1 MKSEHEEY
9 LPLLNVLNDTECDY
23 ERRSFEGKVV
33 LMEHCDNTSND
44 DIIQKAKSAKAAA
57 AVVVTYNEKRPIV
70 ETSTEIKRLDIVVA
84 FAKNSTGRKI
94 TRYED
99 KHANSTVMAK
109 LFTRSTA
116 LDWSFAIIWLLAVGT
131 VTLGAYWSGIAQC
144 GRYGIAVY
152 SVLLTRPSTFS
163 VDVRYK
169 QKVVQPVRTRSRPK
183 RISRRLRRPGETERK
198 PKNSAVSVGVP
209 SENSDFTDSMNEL
222 EEEFSFAVSPK
233 LIVMFVMH
241 MCVMLL
247 VLYYFYRYLV
257 HFLVVIFAMAS
268 AVSLI
273 SCLEPLVN
281 RINVGTSRVPA
292 QVTACC
298 QTRMQIRHAALL
310 VFGVSVAITWFLL
323 RRNNTFGWILQDL
336 LGVAFCVN
344 MLKSI
349 HLPNLKLLSLL
360 LMLLLV
366 YDVFFVFIT
375 PFLRANRESVMVEVA
390 KGSGVREV
398 LPMVIKFPR
407 IYRSGYSKCFQLKFS
422 ILGLGDILAPGMLI
436 SYCHTFDLFA
446 LGRRFY
452 FYIACVSY
460 GMGMVA
466 TFLALELMRN
476 AQPALLYLVPFTII
490 PTITTAWY
498 KGHLFAIWN
507 GVKLSEHGRKLGG
520 DSDTKTT
527 TLQPNPDGHEATGG
541 NSAPDLPSD
550 NAEGDEPGSSKDSNL
565 PVQEGSSA
573 DGGGGHGAG
582 NDIEHAAL
590 PYGAHT
596 PSFTEGAERE
606 RAGPG
611 APGHPR
617 ATVLGRDEC
626 PTADVVPAS
635 RKRLPLHLG
644 YIPWEDRFVLS
655 HHRKNGLRRDTSDAH
670 ATGPSTA

>member
-1 MKSEHEEY
+1 MTRGALNFVYIKALIAVFAACPVHGANPAVSSVLLVKASDVSDAEAHCVLYVPAIKDIAKREADAEY

-57 AVVVTYNEKRPIV
+57 IVVTYNEKRPIA
-70 ETSTEIKRLDIVVA
+70 ETSTDIKKLDIVVA
-84 FAKNSTGRKI
+84 FAKNSTGRQI
-94 TRYED
+94 AHYEE
-99 KHANSTVMAK
+99 KHANGTVMAK

-116 LDWSFAIIWLLAVGT
+116 LDWSFAIIWLIAVGT

-152 SVLLTRPSTFS
+152 SVLL
-163 VDVRYK
+163 YK
-169 QKVVQPVRTRSRPK
+169 QKVTQPVRTRSRPK
-183 RISRRLRRPGETERK
+183 TISRRLRRPSEPDRK
-198 PKNSAVSVGVP
+198 SKHSSVSVGVP
-209 SENSDFTDSMNEL
+209 SENSDFTESMQEM

-241 MCVMLL
+241 MSVMLL

-257 HFLVVIFAMAS
+257 HCLVITFAMAS
-268 AVSLI
+268 AVALI

-281 RINVGTSRVPA
+281 HISVGRSRVPA
-292 QVTACC
+292 QVAACC
-298 QTRMQIRHAALL
+298 QTRMEVRHVVLL
-310 VFGVSVAITWFLL
+310 VFGMSVAVTWFLL
-323 RRNNTFGWILQDL
+323 RRNETFGWILQDL
-336 LGVAFCVN
+336 LGIAFCVN

-375 PFLRANRESVMVEVA
+375 PFLRVNRESVMVEVA

-407 IYRSGYSKCFQLKFS
+407 IYRSGYSKCFQMKFS

-460 GMGMVA
+460 GLGMVA

-490 PTITTAWY
+490 PTITTAWS
-498 KGHLFAIWN
+498 KGDLFAIWN
-507 GVKLSEHGRKLGG
+507 GVKARMPPMVAS
-520 DSDTKTT
+520 
-527 TLQPNPDGHEATGG
+527 
-541 NSAPDLPSD
+541 PS
-550 NAEGDEPGSSKDSNL
+550 
-565 PVQEGSSA
+565 
-573 DGGGGHGAG
+573 
-582 NDIEHAAL
+582 
-590 PYGAHT
+590 
-596 PSFTEGAERE
+596 
-606 RAGPG
+606 
-611 APGHPR
+611 
-617 ATVLGRDEC
+617 
-626 PTADVVPAS
+626 
-635 RKRLPLHLG
+635 
-644 YIPWEDRFVLS
+644 
-655 HHRKNGLRRDTSDAH
+655 
-670 ATGPSTA
+670 